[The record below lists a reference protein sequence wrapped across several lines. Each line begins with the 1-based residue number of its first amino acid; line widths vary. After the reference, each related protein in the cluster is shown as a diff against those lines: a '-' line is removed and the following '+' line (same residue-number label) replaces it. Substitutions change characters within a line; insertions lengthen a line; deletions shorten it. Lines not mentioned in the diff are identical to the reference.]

1 MYTFGIALFIGVCT
15 MVPPTMSASVVK
27 NFVLWDVWLTSGPLD
42 LRAFEIIYDL
52 QLQLRLRLVI

>member
-1 MYTFGIALFIGVCT
+1 MYTFGIVLFIGVCT
-15 MVPPTMSASVVK
+15 MVPPTMSAGVVK
-27 NFVLWDVWLTSGPLD
+27 NFVLWDVWLTSGSLD